1 MPGTRRR
8 TLGADKNDA
17 TGDFVSTVRE
27 LPIIPHVAQ
36 NSTHRS
42 RAMEGKT
49 MRPAGYQISRRKRKR
64 VEQWFGGMKT
74 SGLLRKVKLRGRAK
88 RSGWFTFVAAAYNL
102 WRLRKLRPAAAAA

>member
-8 TLGADKNDA
+8 PLGADKNDA

-27 LPIIPHVAQ
+27 LPITPHVAQ

-42 RAMEGKT
+42 RAMEGRT
-49 MRPAGYQISRRKRKR
+49 MRPAGYPISRRKRKR

-88 RSGWFTFVAAAYNL
+88 LSGWFTFVAAADNL